1 MGGNGRQWAR
11 CGRALRLAAAFACSA
26 ASACSPSRSRPV
38 SPIPAH
44 SRLGEY
50 TSIVRPFPVT
60 DTAGRPLDLAF
71 LGGFNTPRPQL
82 ADLDGDGD
90 LDLVIQEQTHQL
102 ILLVNEGVDRSGMPR
117 FTLRSRQWAGLDV
130 GEWSRLV
137 DVNGDHRVD
146 LFGELPFSYL
156 RYWAATDGRG
166 REQTEGTAF
175 AVWPDSLRDE
185 AGTAIFSDRQNIPQF
200 VDIDC
205 NGRLDLFV
213 GRITGVILRYEAA
226 GAVAPGDTAPPRFR
240 LVTDRFEDLEI
251 ITGQGSM
258 HGANTMAFSDVD
270 DDGDLDLLWGDF
282 FEAGLLL
289 FRNEGT
295 CAEPRLRRD
304 PVQFPL
310 NDPVVTSGYNA
321 PAIGDLSGDRR
332 PDLIVGVLGGS
343 YDPNRSTVLNLWYY
357 TREADG
363 PWRRRTGELLPQ
375 IDVGSES
382 VPTLADLD
390 GDGDL
395 DLVLGNKIEPLQR
408 GTGRLFW
415 YENAGTRSRPALRF
429 RGGLPPTGQYHYAPA
444 AGDLDGDG
452 RTDLVIGS
460 FGPRLEWWRGVRGTG
475 GEQAETGGSMSLELA
490 DSALATITRGSHTT
504 PTLGDLDADG
514 DLDLL
519 VGRSSGYLT
528 YFRNDGSPAVPRFTL
543 VADEW
548 EGIRPGRRSA
558 PHLTDLDGDGDLDLL
573 LGSDDQGV
581 VLYRNEGTG
590 SAPRFTRDST
600 FTLDVPPISA
610 PAAGDLD
617 GDNIPE
623 LIVGNGGGG
632 ALYFTRSRA
641 TPTE

>member
-1 MGGNGRQWAR
+1 VVYAVV
-11 CGRALRLAAAFACSA
+11 LACS
-26 ASACSPSRSRPV
+26 SSPSRPFSPV
-38 SPIPAH
+38 PAP
-44 SRLGEY
+44 SRLSDY
-50 TSIVRPFPVT
+50 ASVLYPFPVT
-60 DTAGRPLDLAF
+60 DTTGRTLDLAF

-82 ADLDGDGD
+82 ADLDADGD
-90 LDLVIQEQTHQL
+90 LDLLIQEQTHRL
-102 ILLVNEGVDRSGMPR
+102 ILLANEGVDSSGMPR
-117 FTLRSRQWAGLDV
+117 FALRSRQWAGLDV

-137 DVNGDHRVD
+137 DVNGDRRVD
-146 LFGELPFSYL
+146 VFGELPFSYL
-156 RYWAATDGRG
+156 RYWAGTGGNG
-166 REQTEGTAF
+166 RERADRL
-175 AVWPDSLRDE
+175 AAWPDSLRD
-185 AGTAIFSDRQNIPQF
+185 ADGTAIFSDRQNIPQF

-226 GAVAPGDTAPPRFR
+226 NAVAPGDTAPPRFR

-304 PVQFPL
+304 PVRFPL

-321 PAIGDLSGDRR
+321 PALGDLSGDRR

-343 YDPNRSTVLNLWYY
+343 YDPNRSTVLSLWYY
-357 TREADG
+357 TRETDG
-363 PWRRRTGELLPQ
+363 SWRRRTGELLPQ
-375 IDVGSES
+375 IDVGSET
-382 VPTLADLD
+382 VPALADLD

-395 DLVLGNKIEPLQR
+395 DLLLGNKIEPLER

-415 YENAGTRSRPALRF
+415 YENTGSRARPSLRL
-429 RGGLPPTGQYHYAPA
+429 RGRLAPTGQYHYAPA

-452 RTDLVIGS
+452 RVDLVIGS
-460 FGPRLEWWRGVRGTG
+460 FGPRLAWWRNSG
-475 GEQAETGGSMSLELA
+475 GKGSLELA
-490 DSALATITRGSHTT
+490 DSALATIARGSHTT
-504 PTLGDLDADG
+504 PTLGDLDGDG
-514 DLDLL
+514 DLDLV

-528 YFRNDGSPAVPRFTL
+528 FFRNDGSPSAPRFTL
-543 VADEW
+543 VTGELEA
-548 EGIRPGRRSA
+548 IRPGRRSA
-558 PHLTDLDGDGDLDLL
+558 PHLGDLDGDGDLDLL
-573 LGSDDQGV
+573 VGSDDGGV
-581 VLYRNEGTG
+581 VLYRNDGTR
-590 SAPRFTRDST
+590 SEPRFTRDST
-600 FTLDVPPISA
+600 FALDVPPLSA

-617 GDNIPE
+617 GDGTLE
-623 LIVGNGGGG
+623 LIVGNAGGG
-632 ALYFTRSRA
+632 ALYFTRSRT

>member
-1 MGGNGRQWAR
+1 MGEQ
-11 CGRALRLAAAFACSA
+11 GRARDSRATVLLAAAILLSAIAACST
-26 ASACSPSRSRPV
+26 SPSRPR
-38 SPIPAH
+38 SPIPAR
-44 SRLGEY
+44 SRLPAY
-50 TSIVRPFPVT
+50 TPIVRPFPVT
-60 DTAGRPLDLAF
+60 DTAGRTLDLAF

-82 ADLDGDGD
+82 ADLDADGD

-102 ILLVNEGVDRSGMPR
+102 ILLANEGADSSGMPR

-137 DVNGDHRVD
+137 DVNGDRRVD
-146 LFGELPFSYL
+146 VFGELPFSYL
-156 RYWAATDGRG
+156 RYWVATG
-166 REQTEGTAF
+166 REHTGRTSF
-175 AVWPDSLRDE
+175 AVWADSVRDGD
-185 AGTAIFSDRQNIPQF
+185 GTAIFSDRQNIPQF

-226 GAVAPGDTAPPRFR
+226 GPVAPGDTAPPRFR

-258 HGANTMAFSDVD
+258 HGANTMGFVDVD
-270 DDGDLDLLWGDF
+270 EDGDLDLLWGDF
-282 FEAGLLL
+282 FESGLLL

-304 PVQFPL
+304 PVRFPL

-332 PDLIVGVLGGS
+332 PDLVVGVLGGS

-357 TREADG
+357 TRETDG
-363 PWRRRTGELLPQ
+363 GWRRRTGELLPQ

-382 VPTLADLD
+382 VPALADLD

-395 DLVLGNKIEPLQR
+395 DLVLGSKIEPLQR
-408 GTGRLFW
+408 GTGRLYW
-415 YENAGTRSRPALRF
+415 YENTGTRSRPALRL
-429 RGGLPPTGQYHYAPA
+429 RGGLPPTGQYHYAPG

-460 FGPRLEWWRGVRGTG
+460 FGPRLAWWRGTG
-475 GEQAETGGSMSLELA
+475 GNGRVETGGRVSLELA
-490 DSALATITRGSHTT
+490 DSALAAITRGSHTT
-504 PTLGDLDADG
+504 PTLGDLDGDG

-528 YFRNDGSPAVPRFTL
+528 FFRNDGSPAAPRFTL

-558 PHLTDLDGDGDLDLL
+558 PHLADLDGDGDLDLL
-573 LGSDDQGV
+573 IGSDDQGV
-581 VLYRNEGTG
+581 VLYRNEGTR
-590 SAPRFTRDST
+590 SAPRFTRDSA

-623 LIVGNGGGG
+623 LIIGNGGGG
-632 ALYFTRSRA
+632 ALYFTRSRI

>member
-1 MGGNGRQWAR
+1 
-11 CGRALRLAAAFACSA
+11 
-26 ASACSPSRSRPV
+26 
-38 SPIPAH
+38 
-44 SRLGEY
+44 
-50 TSIVRPFPVT
+50 
-60 DTAGRPLDLAF
+60 
-71 LGGFNTPRPQL
+71 
-82 ADLDGDGD
+82 
-90 LDLVIQEQTHQL
+90 
-102 ILLVNEGVDRSGMPR
+102 
-117 FTLRSRQWAGLDV
+117 
-130 GEWSRLV
+130 V
-137 DVNGDHRVD
+137 DVNGDRRVD
-146 LFGELPFSYL
+146 VFGELPFSYL
-156 RYWAATDGRG
+156 KYWAGTGGKA
-166 REQTEGTAF
+166 REPAGTAGF
-175 AVWPDSLRDE
+175 ALWPDSVRGAD
-185 AGTAIFSDRQNIPQF
+185 GTAIFSDRQNIPQF

-213 GRITGVILRYEAA
+213 GRITGVILRYEADS
-226 GAVAPGDTAPPRFR
+226 VVSPGDTRPPRFR

-289 FRNEGT
+289 FRNEGR

-304 PVQFPL
+304 PTRFPV

-357 TREADG
+357 TREPDG
-363 PWRRRTGELLPQ
+363 AWRRRTGEVLPQ

-382 VPTLADLD
+382 VPTVADLD

-395 DLVLGNKIEPLQR
+395 DLLLGNKIEPLQR

-415 YENAGTRSRPALRF
+415 YENTGTRSRPALRL
-429 RGGLPPTGQYHYAPA
+429 RGGLPPTGQYHYAAA

-460 FGPRLEWWRGVRGTG
+460 FGPRLAWWRNPAGNGQERAGTIG
-475 GEQAETGGSMSLELA
+475 RVSLELA
-490 DSALATITRGSHTT
+490 DSAIATITRGSHTT
-504 PTLGDLDADG
+504 PTLGDLDGDG

-528 YFRNDGSPAVPRFTL
+528 FFRNDGSPAAPRFTL

-558 PHLTDLDGDGDLDLL
+558 PHLHDLDGDGDLDLL
-573 LGSDDQGV
+573 VGSDEQGI
-581 VLYRNEGTG
+581 VLYRNEGTR
-590 SAPRFTRDST
+590 SAPRFARDSA
-600 FTLDVPPISA
+600 FALDVPPISA
-610 PAAGDLD
+610 PTAGDLD
-617 GDNIPE
+617 GDGIPE

-632 ALYFTRSRA
+632 ALYFTRSRP
-641 TPTE
+641 TPRE